1 MESVDRY
8 FAAWNETDPAARLAL
23 ITEAFGEGSS
33 YIDPQADVRGHQEIA
48 GMMGVVQA
56 TFPGHTLALV
66 SPIERHHDQGR
77 FEWEIRT
84 PTGEL
89 MILGV
94 DMVSFD
100 ATDRL
105 VSVVG
110 FFGRVV
116 EQVAA

>member
-1 MESVDRY
+1 MESVRHY

-23 ITEAFGEGSS
+23 VREAFGEGSS
-33 YIDPQADVRGHQEIA
+33 YVDPQADVRGHQEIA
-48 GMMGVVQA
+48 DMMGIVQA

-66 SPIERHHDQGR
+66 SAVERHHDRGR

-94 DMVSFD
+94 DVVTFD
-100 ATDRL
+100 GQDRL

-116 EQVAA
+116 ESVAA